1 VIYSSG
7 PSTFGSLTG
16 PTPSSP
22 RYSARASPSLGFS
35 YHFSKIITDVD
46 FDIHAIVEVIANEG
60 NNVEHIDIVRNGIGF
75 C

>member
-1 VIYSSG
+1 
-7 PSTFGSLTG
+7 LTG

-46 FDIHAIVEVIANEG
+46 FDIHAIVEVMANDG
-60 NNVEHIDIVRNGIGF
+60 DNVKHINIVRNVIGF

>member
-1 VIYSSG
+1 MILSPS

-22 RYSARASPSLGFS
+22 SYSARASPSLGFS
-35 YHFSKIITDVD
+35 HHFSKIITDVD
-46 FDIHAIVEVIANEG
+46 FDIHAIVEVTANEG
-60 NNVEHIDIVRNGIGF
+60 NNVEHIDIVRNVIGF